1 MASGKL
7 SPRQKMINMM
17 YLVLMALLALNVSSE
32 ILKSFHLFEVS
43 FNQAKENLSSK
54 VALQMASLKKES
66 QSQPVMVP
74 YYERAEKAEEITNDF
89 LKYIDDI
96 ITELENATDG
106 RKALEDG
113 EEYDA
118 KYMTELTQADNMEK
132 HANYFLVDN
141 SEGSKAKG
149 WRAVELEAK
158 INATRLAL
166 AELLKPDTPRID
178 VKVGAMEELEK
189 SSGLRADLSDVDKKK
204 YPSWAAKYLEN
215 SPLAAVV
222 TLLTKMQSD
231 AQAMEGLIIDEL
243 SKGQTQ
249 EFVIEE
255 LIPVVR
261 TKSSAVLIG
270 EDYEAEVFLAARTAG
285 SENNEFSL
293 DGGGSM
299 EKEGGVGKYVA
310 RASSQGTHT
319 FSGVITVKSKSGDKP
334 YPFEAEYQVFAGQ
347 AAISADAMNV
357 LYIGVEN
364 PLSVAVPGVSPNDVR
379 ASISGGGG
387 TMSRSSGNSYKVKV
401 KTTGKAII
409 SVTATMSNGTSR
421 NMGRMEY
428 KVRRLPKPEARWGAI
443 ENNGL
448 PVPKNALMAQGAL
461 FASMGEGFAFDG
473 VKYNI
478 VSYQFV
484 FDPKRQGDPFVKR
497 VNGPRIDNQIKD
509 ILRRSKRGDRVIV
522 DMIRA
527 TGPDGTRNLSPI
539 AILIQ

>member
-43 FNQAKENLSSK
+43 FNKAKENITTK
-54 VALQMASLKKES
+54 VDGQMAALQKEKAN
-66 QSQPVMVP
+66 QPVLVP
-74 YYERAEKAEEITNDF
+74 YYERAEKAREITNDF
-89 LKYIDDI
+89 VDYIDGI
-96 ITELENATDG
+96 ISDLETATDG
-106 RKALEDG
+106 RKVA
-113 EEYDA
+113 EEGQKSSHRYD
-118 KYMTELTQADNMEK
+118 TELTQADNMEK

-141 SEGSKAKG
+141 AEGSKERA
-149 WRAVELEAK
+149 WRAKALEQK
-158 INATRLAL
+158 INDTRMQLA
-166 AELLKPDTPRID
+166 ALLKPDTPKIEL
-178 VKVGAMEELEK
+178 KIGIMEEVES
-189 SSGLRADLSDVDKKK
+189 SSGLRAELDEVDTKK
-204 YPSWAAKYLEN
+204 YGTWAVKYLEH

-222 TLLTKMQSD
+222 TLLTKLQSD
-231 AQAMEGLIIDEL
+231 AKSMESTIVDELSRGKVDDIVIDEL
-243 SKGQTQ
+243 VS
-249 EFVIEE
+249 
-255 LIPVVR
+255 VVSTR
-261 TKSSAVLIG
+261 SSAVLVG

-285 SENNEFSL
+285 SENNEFILS
-293 DGGGSM
+293 GGGAL
-299 EKEGGVGKYVA
+299 EKENGKGKYVA
-310 RASSQGTHT
+310 RASSQGTHS
-319 FSGVITVKSKSGDKP
+319 FSGVIRVKSRTGDKD
-334 YPFEAEYQVFAGQ
+334 YPFDAEYQVFQGQ

-364 PLSVAVPGVSPNDVR
+364 PLSVAVPGVSSNDVTAR
-379 ASISGGGG
+379 ISGGGG
-387 TMSRSSGNSYKVKV
+387 TMNKTGGNKYNVKV
-401 KTTGKAII
+401 TTTGKATINV
-409 SVTATMSNGTSR
+409 SAKMSNGTVR
-421 NMGRMEY
+421 AMGQAEY

-473 VKYNI
+473 VKYRI

-497 VNGPRIDNQIKD
+497 VNGPAIDGQIKD
-509 ILRRSKRGDRVIV
+509 ILRRSNPGDRIIV

-527 TGPDGTRNLSPI
+527 QGPDGTRNLSPI